1 ICIRAARSIIEKV
14 DNAVR
19 GAKLANEGKAG
30 TCTIYV
36 SQWCVWTG
44 FTGKVLAHTAR
55 LDPGI
60 EVIIRDGHI
69 GTQWHCLRK
78 GHVDLSIATEPPEG
92 FEDLKSEVLL
102 NDVVSLA
109 VLPPNHPLAKR
120 ASVRLEEL
128 ADETLLTYEPK
139 LLSTIDRDVRSEFE

>member
-1 ICIRAARSIIEKV
+1 MDLRQLKALVAVAEETTFIGAARRLNLAQPALSRQIRSLEKEIGTAVFIRGRGGVTLTPAGDICIRAARSIIEKV

-69 GTQWHCLRK
+69 GTQWHCLR
-78 GHVDLSIATEPPEG
+78 
-92 FEDLKSEVLL
+92 
-102 NDVVSLA
+102 
-109 VLPPNHPLAKR
+109 
-120 ASVRLEEL
+120 
-128 ADETLLTYEPK
+128 
-139 LLSTIDRDVRSEFE
+139 